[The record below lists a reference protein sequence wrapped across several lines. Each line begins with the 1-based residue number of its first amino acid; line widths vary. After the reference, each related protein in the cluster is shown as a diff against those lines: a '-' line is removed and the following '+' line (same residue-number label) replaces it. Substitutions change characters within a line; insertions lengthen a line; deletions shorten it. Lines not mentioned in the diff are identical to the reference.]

1 MDAISP
7 LLIAKALDGLHA
19 RYRVTAEN
27 IANANTPAYRPL
39 QVTFETQ
46 LREAARE
53 GADAI
58 AAVVPTTGL
67 APLPGITGGMRL
79 DLEVATASQTATRY
93 AALLDILGREMA
105 ISRAV
110 IRGGN

>member
-19 RYRVTAEN
+19 RYQATAEN
-27 IANANTPAYRPL
+27 IANANTPGYRPV
-39 QVTFETQ
+39 QVTFEARLQ
-46 LREAARE
+46 AAARQ
-53 GADAI
+53 GAEAI
-58 AAVVPTTGL
+58 TGVSPRTEM
-67 APLPGITGGMRL
+67 ASISNITGGMRL
-79 DLEVATASQTATRY
+79 DLEVATAAQTAMRY

-110 IRGGN
+110 VRGGN

>member
-19 RYRVTAEN
+19 RYQATAEN
-27 IANANTPAYRPL
+27 IANANTPGYRPV
-39 QVTFETQ
+39 QVTFEARLQ
-46 LREAARE
+46 AAARQ
-53 GADAI
+53 GAEAI
-58 AAVVPTTGL
+58 AGVSARTEM
-67 APLPGITGGMRL
+67 ASISNITGGMRL
-79 DLEVATASQTATRY
+79 DLEVATAAQTAMRY

-110 IRGGN
+110 VRGGN

>member
-1 MDAISP
+1 MDTLSP
-7 LLIAKALDGLHA
+7 ILIAKALDSLDA
-19 RYRVTAEN
+19 RYTVTAQN
-27 IANANTPAYRPL
+27 IANANTPGYRPL
-39 QVTFETQ
+39 QVTFEKR
-46 LREAARE
+46 LREAAAQ
-53 GADAI
+53 GPAAI
-58 AAVVPTTGL
+58 AAVRPETEF
-67 APLPGITGGMRL
+67 APVSGITGGMRL

>member
-19 RYRVTAEN
+19 RYQATAEN
-27 IANANTPAYRPL
+27 IANANTPGYRPI
-39 QVTFETQ
+39 QVTFEARLQ
-46 LREAARE
+46 AAGRQGSE
-53 GADAI
+53 AI
-58 AAVVPTTGL
+58 AGVSPRTERASVSS
-67 APLPGITGGMRL
+67 ITGGMRL

-110 IRGGN
+110 VRGGN

>member
-19 RYRVTAEN
+19 RYQATAEN
-27 IANANTPAYRPL
+27 IANTNTPGYRPI
-39 QVTFETQ
+39 QVTFEARLQ
-46 LREAARE
+46 AAVRQGGE
-53 GADAI
+53 AI
-58 AAVVPTTGL
+58 ADVSPRTERASL
-67 APLPGITGGMRL
+67 SSITGGMRL

-110 IRGGN
+110 VRGGN

>member
-19 RYRVTAEN
+19 RYQATAEN
-27 IANANTPAYRPL
+27 IANANTPGYRPV
-39 QVTFETQ
+39 QVTFEARLQ
-46 LREAARE
+46 AAARQGGE
-53 GADAI
+53 AI
-58 AAVVPTTGL
+58 AGVSPRTER
-67 APLPGITGGMRL
+67 APISNITGGMRL

-110 IRGGN
+110 VRGGN